1 MLDRADLLVAHNAP
15 FEVSWLERRFPA
27 IAGKPWACSMRDIP
41 WLHLGLDGRAQTALL
56 MQHGWFSSAHRAAAD
71 VWALFWLLN
80 ESRTGWL
87 KAPIQTHLQRLLTAA
102 DTDTLDN
109 ERNEEL
115 EFLLANLAI
124 RDTRSVPIEES
135 ALDLFGSWDR
145 ARHYSCWLNGQR
157 LLASGRE
164 AYPNSLL
171 SPEGHAVLL
180 MLAST
185 RKPNLAPLPIGLPTL
200 KSFHGLADNPT
211 EDERERLIAEQEK
224 AARHLRYQF
233 TRQDLGGQSAIVL
246 SGVGLGPNI
255 PLTRVLWSM
264 TFLDSYARDRTLFW
278 MHERIDRWLDW
289 GEMAYYKGAR
299 AFTEHLLQLAFADRL
314 IDVS

>member
-1 MLDRADLLVAHNAP
+1 MSAR
-15 FEVSWLERRFPA
+15 E
-27 IAGKPWACSMRDIP
+27 
-41 WLHLGLDGRAQTALL
+41 
-56 MQHGWFSSAHRAAAD
+56 WFD
-71 VWALFWLLN
+71 VPY
-80 ESRTGWL
+80 ESRFNPALPWGYWL
-87 KAPIQTHLQRLLTAA
+87 IAPGELDDNSLFIDHNGDQWESVREYFWEARLGMSPI
-102 DTDTLDN
+102 TLDN

-157 LLASGRE
+157 LVASGRE
-164 AYPNSLL
+164 AHPNSLL

-200 KSFHGLADNPT
+200 ESFHGLADNPT

-233 TRQDLGGQSAIVL
+233 TRQDLGGQPAIVM
-246 SGVGLGPNI
+246 SGIGLGPNI

-264 TFLDSYARDRTLFW
+264 TFMDSYARDRTLFW

-289 GEMAYYKGAR
+289 GELAYRKGAR
-299 AFTEHLLQLAFADRL
+299 AFTEHLLQLAFADKL
-314 IDVS
+314 IDTAS

>member
-1 MLDRADLLVAHNAP
+1 MSAREW
-15 FEVSWLERRFPA
+15 FEVP
-27 IAGKPWACSMRDIP
+27 D
-41 WLHLGLDGRAQTALL
+41 
-56 MQHGWFSSAHRAAAD
+56 
-71 VWALFWLLN
+71 
-80 ESRTGWL
+80 ESRFNPALPWGYWL
-87 KAPIQTHLQRLLTAA
+87 IAPGELDDNSLFIDHNGDQWESVREYFWEARLGMSPI
-102 DTDTLDN
+102 TLDN

-145 ARHYSCWLNGQR
+145 ARHYSCWLNGQK
-157 LLASGRE
+157 LVASGRE
-164 AYPNSLL
+164 AYANSLL

-233 TRQDLGGQSAIVL
+233 TRQDLGGQPAIVL

-264 TFLDSYARDRTLFW
+264 TFMDSYARDRTLFW

-289 GEMAYYKGAR
+289 GELAYYKGAR
-299 AFTEHLLQLAFADRL
+299 AFTEHLLQLAFADKL
-314 IDVS
+314 IDLS